1 MKIVIT
7 GGGTGGHFYPLM
19 AVSESVIENAYKQ
32 KLTQPKIYYFGS
44 EVYDATMLWERGIV
58 FESVPS
64 GKMRTYFSLENILD
78 IFRNFAGFF
87 VAFFKLFKIYPDVVF
102 AKGGYDS
109 LPTCLAAWILRIPII
124 THESDSV
131 PGRVS
136 VIVSKLATRVAVSYK
151 ESAQYLKS
159 KYIAETGQPIIKK
172 YLPDVSFTREYKT
185 VGRKNILVIG
195 GSQGSTRI
203 NDNIFQILPELLTKY
218 NVVHQ
223 VGDKNLDEYKVRIA
237 GMDKNLL
244 SNYAVYDKIDLSK
257 IYVNIDLAISRS
269 GSTLFELAAWQIPTI
284 AIPLPESHADH
295 QKENAFI
302 CEHAGFVRVLLE
314 DNMSPHIMFG
324 VVNDILED
332 KGKYEH
338 MMVSAK
344 NFNNNNAANV
354 IADEII
360 NICLAHEIQI

>member
-1 MKIVIT
+1 MKIVLT

-19 AVSESVIENAYKQ
+19 AVAESVIENSYKQ

-44 EVYDATMLWERGIV
+44 VPYDANMLWERSIV
-58 FESVPS
+58 FESVPA
-64 GKMRTYFSLENILD
+64 GKVRTYFSIENVLD
-78 IFRNFAGFF
+78 MFRSFAGFF

-109 LPTCLAAWILRIPII
+109 LPTCLAAFILRIPIV

-136 VIVSKLATRVAVSYK
+136 VLVSKLATRVAVSYK
-151 ESAQYLKS
+151 ESAQYLNS

-172 YLPDVSFTREYKT
+172 YLPAENFVREFKSG
-185 VGRKNILVIG
+185 GRKNILIIG

-218 NVVHQ
+218 NIVHQ
-223 VGDKNLDEYKVRIA
+223 VGEKNLEEYKIRMGAI
-237 GMDKNLL
+237 DKALL
-244 SNYAVYDKIDLSK
+244 ANYAVYDNIDLSK
-257 IYVNIDLAISRS
+257 IYINIDLAISRS

-314 DNMSPHIMFG
+314 DNMSPHIIYG
-324 VVNDILED
+324 VVDDILQD
-332 KGKYEH
+332 KVKYEK
-338 MMVSAK
+338 MMISAK

-360 NICLAHEIQI
+360 NICLAHETHQ